1 MQDATDGAK
10 QTILVLQVGWDRAVP
25 WTKPADL
32 KFNPAAPLEALG
44 TIRPDKILCVMAD
57 GETTALSPH
66 ITPQAFAGL
75 ATPAGR
81 ELLDTALYLNR
92 SPN

>member
-44 TIRPDKILCVMAD
+44 TIRPDKIGPHPRRSLPQGVAHKPTD
-57 GETTALSPH
+57 HGEDKRVRPVH
-66 ITPQAFAGL
+66 RAG
-75 ATPAGR
+75 A
-81 ELLDTALYLNR
+81 
-92 SPN
+92 